1 MVEIEEDITD
11 LDQDVN
17 FLFEEQIIQ
26 DERLLE
32 LEQTDNQVVVELAE
46 INENIQGRK

>member
-1 MVEIEEDITD
+1 MVEIEEDING

-26 DERLLE
+26 DERLFS
-32 LEQTDNQVVVELAE
+32 LEQTTLQVAVELAE
-46 INENIQGRK
+46 INSNIQGGI